1 MKKQLDSNTI
11 IWIIYI
17 ALLAGLLRHT
27 AWAFAKFEPTGDM
40 IDTFL
45 AWALAFV
52 FECALAVF
60 TYKLAGH
67 IEQVPNIKD
76 KWRRF
81 NARYLNAYGLGL
93 FVLWGVSTLAN
104 LSHSVEFG
112 QRLKILDDWSIP
124 FSLYAIAFGAILP
137 LVSLL
142 FARVLSNA
150 IEAEHETDPEVTR
163 LNTTVRE
170 LSRKLRETEQQRNEA
185 EQRFTVLGDVLVRL
199 SSERAADRIIAVHE
213 RWPQLPVRSKAI
225 IADVSPSYVSEVL
238 NGSEV
243 E

>member
-1 MKKQLDSNTI
+1 MKFNSNTI

-17 ALLAGLLRHT
+17 ALLAVLLPHT
-27 AWAFAKFEPTGDM
+27 AWAFAKFEPQGGV
-40 IDTFL
+40 IL
-45 AWALAFV
+45 AWSLAFV
-52 FECALAVF
+52 FEGALAVF
-60 TYKLAGH
+60 TYKLALH
-67 IEQVPNIKD
+67 IEHVPNIKN

-81 NARYLNAYGLGL
+81 SVRYLNAYGLGL
-93 FVLWGVSTLAN
+93 FVFWCVSTLAN

-124 FSLYAIAFGAILP
+124 FSLYAVAFGAILP

-150 IEAEHETDPEVTR
+150 IETEHETDPEIAR

-170 LSRKLRETEQQRNEA
+170 LNKKLRETEQQRNEA
-185 EQRFTVLGDVLVRL
+185 EQRFHAVGDVLVKL
-199 SSERAADRIIAVHE
+199 FSENKADRIIAVHE

-225 IADVSPSYVSEVL
+225 IADVSASYVSEVL
-238 NGSEV
+238 NAGQEV
-243 E
+243 G